1 MKTLSTIFNL
11 AHASNR
17 WIAVSVAVLVGFVAS
32 YCAQDNVLAEL
43 DGTVVIDSISPIA
56 GPVGSQVK
64 IYGKGFSAIRI
75 NNEVSINAAKATVL
89 EPASLNALIV
99 EVPANATSGFVT
111 LKVNNV
117 IAQGPLFTVV
127 DPPIIQSVSP
137 LQGIEGYR
145 VFITGLKLS
154 QVTRVDF
161 NGVPGQ
167 IFSKTATEIVAIA
180 PASATGVIELVFP
193 EGKVTGPIF
202 TYLPIPVIDTAL
214 VTLRGIDQDVLSQ
227 AIAFLGRDFSTD
239 ASKLKVYLN
248 GQTTTILEVG
258 VAADG
263 RPGVEID
270 MPPPDVDNPVTLEI
284 ESEGIKSLPYEFI
297 VPPELSDLSVQYL
310 DDNFI
315 RIRLQVYG
323 SYFGA
328 YDPSKEVNVVHVGPN
343 TPVPTTVL
351 SWTPQLITL
360 ELNILHG
367 EYYDV
372 SVVVKG
378 VSSSEPLRF
387 RP

>member
-1 MKTLSTIFNL
+1 M
-11 AHASNR
+11 
-17 WIAVSVAVLVGFVAS
+17 SVAVLVGFVAS

-180 PASATGVIELVFP
+180 PASATGVIELVYP

-202 TYLPIPVIDTAL
+202 TYLPIPVIDTAA
-214 VTLRGIDQDVLSQ
+214 VILRGFLEDMIYQ

-239 ASKLKVYLN
+239 ASKLKVYVN

-328 YDPSKEVNVVHVGPN
+328 YDPSKEVNVVHVWPN

-378 VSSSEPLRF
+378 VSSEPLRF

>member
-1 MKTLSTIFNL
+1 M
-11 AHASNR
+11 
-17 WIAVSVAVLVGFVAS
+17 SVAVLVGFVAS

-239 ASKLKVYLN
+239 ASKLKVYVN

-328 YDPSKEVNVVHVGPN
+328 YDPSKEVNVVHVWPN

-378 VSSSEPLRF
+378 VSSEPLRF

>member
-1 MKTLSTIFNL
+1 
-11 AHASNR
+11 
-17 WIAVSVAVLVGFVAS
+17 
-32 YCAQDNVLAEL
+32 
-43 DGTVVIDSISPIA
+43 
-56 GPVGSQVK
+56 
-64 IYGKGFSAIRI
+64 
-75 NNEVSINAAKATVL
+75 
-89 EPASLNALIV
+89 
-99 EVPANATSGFVT
+99 
-111 LKVNNV
+111 
-117 IAQGPLFTVV
+117 
-127 DPPIIQSVSP
+127 
-137 LQGIEGYR
+137 
-145 VFITGLKLS
+145 
-154 QVTRVDF
+154 
-161 NGVPGQ
+161 
-167 IFSKTATEIVAIA
+167 
-180 PASATGVIELVFP
+180 
-193 EGKVTGPIF
+193 
-202 TYLPIPVIDTAL
+202 
-214 VTLRGIDQDVLSQ
+214 
-227 AIAFLGRDFSTD
+227 
-239 ASKLKVYLN
+239 
-248 GQTTTILEVG
+248 
-258 VAADG
+258 
-263 RPGVEID
+263 

-378 VSSSEPLRF
+378 VSSEPLRF